1 MFSLSNI
8 VVKELESTATDFA
21 RVSHILDL
29 DVDATKL
36 GDPDS
41 IAGAIEVAPSVNCSI
56 HHTHDR
62 PLHVTHFDCLSID
75 FVSIAN
81 TRPVVCT
88 LSHVYSALFN
98 FSIAPVRL
106 QKCTQH
112 ARAKEARELLRRVRT
127 P

>member
-41 IAGAIEVAPSVNCSI
+41 IAGAIEVAPSVN
-56 HHTHDR
+56 
-62 PLHVTHFDCLSID
+62 
-75 FVSIAN
+75 
-81 TRPVVCT
+81 
-88 LSHVYSALFN
+88 
-98 FSIAPVRL
+98 
-106 QKCTQH
+106 
-112 ARAKEARELLRRVRT
+112 
-127 P
+127 